1 MAGVNKAGLRVVWIR
16 VFAVLASLALGT
28 AAFAQA
34 GSTGGTLGKTDK
46 SVTGTSD
53 DIAEPNRKKGSRGVP
68 DSSPRRIES
77 RIAVTSATYGG
88 NCGAPRGNVTQ
99 HLAQACNGKSDCD
112 YVIDWQVIGDP
123 KRFCG
128 KTYVAEWRCGDGAVR
143 SASVPPEAGYQKSI
157 SLRCN

>member
-1 MAGVNKAGLRVVWIR
+1 MASVKQVRLRAPALVAPAFLLEYSCRLGARKMAGVNKAGLRVVWIR

-46 SVTGTSD
+46 SVTGISD

-77 RIAVTSATYGG
+77 RIAVSSATYGG
-88 NCGAPRGNVTQ
+88 NCGAP
-99 HLAQACNGKSDCD
+99 
-112 YVIDWQVIGDP
+112 
-123 KRFCG
+123 
-128 KTYVAEWRCGDGAVR
+128 
-143 SASVPPEAGYQKSI
+143 
-157 SLRCN
+157 